1 MTRQESTQLVSRAPG
16 RTVRVGTKREPDED
30 VRRLVKTLTDLLR
43 DRYVQDGTWAH
54 IAKATGEK
62 VNTLQMWANER
73 GVPPAKMGAVAGAL
87 GLRLDVVRDAA
98 GAPDTSRRLRDAA
111 ARLDGVQVDHL
122 ALIAERLA
130 DGSLPAGIV
139 EGLAE
144 LLHAAPHGVGAR
156 AQQHK

>member
-1 MTRQESTQLVSRAPG
+1 M
-16 RTVRVGTKREPDED
+16 
-30 VRRLVKTLTDLLR
+30 KTLTDLLR
-43 DRYVQDGTWAH
+43 DRYLQDGTWAH

-87 GLRLDVVRDAA
+87 SMRLDVVPDEARV
-98 GAPDTSRRLRDAA
+98 PDTSRRLRDAA
-111 ARLDGVQVDHL
+111 ARLDVAQVDHL

-130 DGSLPAGIV
+130 DGSLPSSLV

-144 LLHAAPHGVGAR
+144 LLNAAPHGVGSR
-156 AQQHK
+156 AQQDK